1 MCREN
6 DDKAETGCPV
16 SYTHLDVY
24 KRQSQKTARG
34 KHTTRHVEIFE
45 IDGGGM
51 IFDTPG
57 FTSFDAPEADEDN
70 LRECYPEM
78 DKFHGKCRY
87 DDCRHLSEPGCAVR
101 EAVEEGRISP
111 VRYGNYK
118 AYMDE
123 LKNRKKY

>member
-1 MCREN
+1 MQ
-6 DDKAETGCPV
+6 TGEI
-16 SYTHLDVY
+16 
-24 KRQSQKTARG
+24 SQKTARG

>member
-1 MCREN
+1 
-6 DDKAETGCPV
+6 
-16 SYTHLDVY
+16 
-24 KRQSQKTARG
+24 
-34 KHTTRHVEIFE
+34 
-45 IDGGGM
+45 M
-51 IFDTPG
+51 IR
-57 FTSFDAPEADEDN
+57 
-70 LRECYPEM
+70 RECYPEM

-87 DDCRHLSEPGCAVR
+87 DDCRHLSEPDCAVR